1 MSVTV
6 ESLGSFQKK
15 INITI
20 PQTDVDAEFGRVFKR
35 LGRTVHLK
43 GFRKGKVPQKVI
55 ESRFAE
61 EATDEV
67 ANSLLQSSYTDA
79 LKNNDIEPV
88 SRPVV
93 ENLALVRGKDFDF
106 TILVEVRPEVAIDN
120 YKGIECVFPATDVS
134 DEEVQG
140 AIDNRLEGQTKLVS
154 VEDRAVQAGD
164 LVLTALTAT
173 VDGEEEATVTEAGTM
188 ISIDGDYY
196 YPGVEKLLMGLAVGK
211 KKTGKVSFPEGCPTT
226 ALAGKKAKV
235 SVKVEGIQVNKT
247 PTLSDELAEEMGFEG
262 GASGM
267 TLAIRGEL
275 EQARNDMA
283 RNQARANLL
292 SALIDSND
300 FEVPGGMVE
309 SQLDMLVQELKMQ
322 QAQRGV
328 DPEQINF
335 SEDQMVDLRTR
346 ATFATKGGLILE
358 CVQRA
363 ESIEVTE
370 ADVDAKM
377 NEMAEQYSQPV
388 EVIRGYF
395 AKDEMIDDLK
405 ARLLEEVTLEW
416 LLDHAKVVEAK
427 ATKPAKKKAAKKAP
441 AKKAAAS
448 TSVSDLGGMA
458 IKDLK
463 ALAKERG
470 LSGYSAMKKDALI
483 ALLS

>member
-1 MSVTV
+1 
-6 ESLGSFQKK
+6 
-15 INITI
+15 
-20 PQTDVDAEFGRVFKR
+20 
-35 LGRTVHLK
+35 
-43 GFRKGKVPQKVI
+43 
-55 ESRFAE
+55 
-61 EATDEV
+61 
-67 ANSLLQSSYTDA
+67 
-79 LKNNDIEPV
+79 
-88 SRPVV
+88 
-93 ENLALVRGKDFDF
+93 
-106 TILVEVRPEVAIDN
+106 
-120 YKGIECVFPATDVS
+120 
-134 DEEVQG
+134 
-140 AIDNRLEGQTKLVS
+140 
-154 VEDRAVQAGD
+154 
-164 LVLTALTAT
+164 
-173 VDGEEEATVTEAGTM
+173 
-188 ISIDGDYY
+188 
-196 YPGVEKLLMGLAVGK
+196 
-211 KKTGKVSFPEGCPTT
+211 
-226 ALAGKKAKV
+226 
-235 SVKVEGIQVNKT
+235 
-247 PTLSDELAEEMGFEG
+247 
-262 GASGM
+262 
-267 TLAIRGEL
+267 
-275 EQARNDMA
+275 MA

-300 FEVPGGMVE
+300 FEVPGGMVD

-441 AKKAAAS
+441 AKKAATS

>member
-1 MSVTV
+1 MNVVVETV
-6 ESLGSFQKK
+6 GSFQKK
-15 INITI
+15 INISI
-20 PQTDVDAEFGRVFKR
+20 PQKDVDVEFGKVFRR

-61 EATDEV
+61 HASDEV
-67 ANSLLQSSYTDA
+67 AQSLLQSSYTDA
-79 LKNNDIEPV
+79 LKSNDIEPV

-106 TILVEVRPEVAIDN
+106 TILVEVRPEVTIDN
-120 YKGIECVFPATDVS
+120 YKGIECVFPATEVS
-134 DEEVQG
+134 DEEVQE
-140 AIDNRLEGQTKLVS
+140 ALDNRLQGQTKLVS
-154 VEDRAVQAGD
+154 VEDRPVQAGD
-164 LVLTALTAT
+164 LVLTSLTAT
-173 VDGEEEATVTEAGTM
+173 IDGEEEAAVTEAGTM
-188 ISIDGDYY
+188 ISVDGDYY

-211 KKTGKVSFPEGCPTT
+211 KKTAKVSFPEGCPTT

-235 SVKVEGIQVNKT
+235 SVKVEGIQVNET
-247 PTLSDELAEEMGFEG
+247 PTLSDALAEEMGFEG

-267 TLAIRGEL
+267 TLAVRGEL
-275 EQARNDMA
+275 EQARSSMA

-292 SALIDSND
+292 SALIDSNE
-300 FEVPGGMVE
+300 FEVPGGMVD

-328 DPEQINF
+328 DPKQVSF
-335 SEDQMVDLRTR
+335 SEEQMADLRTR
-346 ATFATKGGLILE
+346 AMFATKGGLILE
-358 CVQRA
+358 CVQKA

-370 ADVDAKM
+370 ADIDAKM

-416 LLDHAKVVEAK
+416 LLDHAKVVSAEGS
-427 ATKPAKKKAAKKAP
+427 KPAKKKAAKKKA
-441 AKKAAAS
+441 AKKAP
-448 TSVSDLGGMA
+448 VSDLAGMA
-458 IKDLK
+458 VKDLK

-470 LSGYSAMKKDALI
+470 LSGYSGMKKDALI